1 MSKKFI
7 ILVIFGIA
15 LAVLALTLQWGNFG
29 TTVLWRLSNEGSWL
43 LPLIGTA
50 AVLDSINPCSFSV
63 LLLTIAFLFSI
74 GAFRS
79 RIIRIGGF
87 YIFGI
92 FTVYMLIGLGIL
104 QTLHIFNTP
113 HFMAKI
119 GAAFLIVLG
128 LINLINEF
136 FPAFPI
142 KLRIPAVA
150 HRKMAGLMEKAS
162 VPTAFALGALTGL
175 CEFPCTGGPYLMA
188 LGLLHDKATYIN
200 GLGYLLLY
208 NLIFILPLVIIL
220 AVASDSSLL
229 SKVANW
235 QKQESKPM
243 RFWGGIAMILFGV
256 LIFFF

>member
-7 ILVIFGIA
+7 ILIIFGAA
-15 LAVLALTLQWGNFG
+15 LTVLALVLQWGNFG
-29 TTVLWRLSNEGSWL
+29 ATALWNLSNEGKWL

-74 GAFRS
+74 SAHRS
-79 RIIRIGGF
+79 RILSIGSF

-113 HFMAKI
+113 HFMAKV
-119 GAAFLIVLG
+119 GATLLIVLG
-128 LINLINEF
+128 SVNLIGEF

-142 KLRIPAVA
+142 KLRIPEAA
-150 HRKMAGLMEKAS
+150 HRKMAVLMEKAS
-162 VPTAFALGALTGL
+162 APTAFALGGLTGL

-208 NLIFILPLVIIL
+208 NLIFILPLAIIL
-220 AVASDSSLL
+220 ALASDSSLL
-229 SKVANW
+229 SKVWEW
-235 QKQESKPM
+235 QKRESRPM
-243 RFWGGIAMILFGV
+243 RFWGGIAMILLGAMILLF
-256 LIFFF
+256 